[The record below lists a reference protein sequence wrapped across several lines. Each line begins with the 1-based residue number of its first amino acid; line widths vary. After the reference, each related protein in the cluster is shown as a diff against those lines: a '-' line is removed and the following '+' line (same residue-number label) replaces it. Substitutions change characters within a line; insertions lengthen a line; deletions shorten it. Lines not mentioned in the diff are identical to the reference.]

1 MTNTT
6 AARATAN
13 LDLDLIARRGQAP
26 VHIVR
31 LARVISD
38 IFATNARVAVKA
50 AFTVDATGTYT
61 AHTLRTLTNA
71 GGYTYDIVRAAV
83 DAAEADD

>member
-6 AARATAN
+6 AARRSAN

-38 IFATNARVAVKA
+38 IFGTNARVAVKA
-50 AFTVDATGTYT
+50 AIDVDTTGTYT
-61 AHTLRTLTNA
+61 AHTLRTFANA